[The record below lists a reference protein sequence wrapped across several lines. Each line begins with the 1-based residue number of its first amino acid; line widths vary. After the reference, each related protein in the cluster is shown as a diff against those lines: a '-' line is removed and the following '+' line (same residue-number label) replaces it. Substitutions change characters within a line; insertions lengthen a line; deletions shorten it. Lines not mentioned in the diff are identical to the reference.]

1 MNKRFIVLVCITVVV
16 LVLLVAHW
24 SNPGNEQLY
33 KVKRF
38 EEKLFLAVHSTP
50 QQKADY
56 YSLLLDRRLEELIFV
71 VDSKDFSHV
80 WQTASRYSSTAGE
93 ATDLIV
99 RYNLEDKA
107 EALQEQLRSHQPKLQ
122 ELLQHYSLKE
132 DGDWKFIE
140 DDVNYLDLYIIRLSA
155 VAN

>member
-1 MNKRFIVLVCITVVV
+1 MNKRFIVLVFITVVV
-16 LVLLVAHW
+16 LVLLGAHW

-38 EEKLFLAVHSTP
+38 EEKLFLAAHFTP

-56 YSLLLDRRLEELIFV
+56 YSLLLDRRLEELV
-71 VDSKDFSHV
+71 LVADSKDSSHV

-99 RYNLEDKA
+99 GNNLEDKA
-107 EALQEQLRSHQPKLQ
+107 GALQEQFRSHQPKLQ
-122 ELLQHYSLKE
+122 ELLQRYPRVK

-155 VAN
+155 VAS